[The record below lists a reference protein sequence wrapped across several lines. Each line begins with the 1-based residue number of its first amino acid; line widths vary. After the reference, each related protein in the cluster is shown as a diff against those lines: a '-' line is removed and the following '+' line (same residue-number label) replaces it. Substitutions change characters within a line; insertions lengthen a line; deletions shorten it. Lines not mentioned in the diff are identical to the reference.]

1 MIKPI
6 IQSTRA
12 DCEGVPLL
20 RRHQDLPPPGGDHL
34 ATVAAGPVLSVR
46 HHRPVVVEV
55 GVVVLPGVNTGQEA
69 VADPPVPGLRHSK
82 DACAMRLMLT
92 RECYDYL

>member
-20 RRHQDLPPPGGDHL
+20 RRHQDLPPPSGTHQVSI
-34 ATVAAGPVLSVR
+34 TVVPVLSLL
-46 HHRPVVVEV
+46 HLLPVVVEE
-55 GVVVLPGVNTGQEA
+55 GVVIFPGVNTGPHAE
-69 VADPPVPGLRHSK
+69 ADPPGPGHGHGE
-82 DACAMRLMLT
+82 DACNET
-92 RECYDYL
+92 NVNK